1 MKTEKMQVLK
11 AHKEDLT
18 ILNQITFASKQ
29 FWGYSD
35 EQMEAWK
42 EMLTM
47 SESYLTEN
55 TVYKL
60 VQEEI
65 LGYYSFIIF
74 ENYVELD
81 NLFIKPEKIGKG
93 LGTFLLQHLLD
104 EITKLG
110 HHKIVLFADPN
121 AERFYIKMGFQVI
134 GSKPTQDKTRFLPIM
149 ELNL

>member
-60 VQEEI
+60 VQDEI

-121 AERFYIKMGFQVI
+121 AERFYEKMGFQVI
-134 GSKPTQDKTRFLPIM
+134 GSKPTQDNARFLPIM

>member
-1 MKTEKMQVLK
+1 MKTENMQVLK
-11 AHKEDLT
+11 AQNEDLT

-35 EQMEAWK
+35 QQMEAWK
-42 EMLTM
+42 EMITM
-47 SESYLTEN
+47 SEIYLKEN

-81 NLFIKPEKIGKG
+81 NLFIKPEKIGQG
-93 LGTFLLQHLLD
+93 LGTFLIQHLLD
-104 EITKLG
+104 EITKMG
-110 HHKIVLFADPN
+110 HQKIVLFADPN
-121 AERFYIKMGFQVI
+121 AESFYKKIGFQTI
-134 GSKPTQDKTRFLPIM
+134 GNKPTQDKTRFLPIM

>member
-42 EMLTM
+42 KMLTM

-74 ENYVELD
+74 ENIVELD
-81 NLFIKPEKIGKG
+81 NLFVKPEKIGKG

-121 AERFYIKMGFQVI
+121 AERFYKKMGFQVI

>member
-65 LGYYSFIIF
+65 LGYYSFII
-74 ENYVELD
+74 LD
-81 NLFIKPEKIGKG
+81 RKS
-93 LGTFLLQHLLD
+93 
-104 EITKLG
+104 
-110 HHKIVLFADPN
+110 V
-121 AERFYIKMGFQVI
+121 V
-134 GSKPTQDKTRFLPIM
+134 
-149 ELNL
+149 

>member
-1 MKTEKMQVLK
+1 MKIEKMQVLK

-81 NLFIKPEKIGKG
+81 NLFVKPEKIWKG

-121 AERFYIKMGFQVI
+121 AERFYEKKGFQVI
-134 GSKPTQDKTRFLPIM
+134 GSKPTQDKARFLPIM

>member
-121 AERFYIKMGFQVI
+121 AERFYKKMGFQVI

>member
-81 NLFIKPEKIGKG
+81 NLFVKPEKIGKG

-121 AERFYIKMGFQVI
+121 AERFYEKMGFQVI
-134 GSKPTQDKTRFLPIM
+134 GRKPTQDKSRFLPIM

>member
-1 MKTEKMQVLK
+1 MKTEEMQVLK

-81 NLFIKPEKIGKG
+81 NLFVIPEKIGKG

-121 AERFYIKMGFQVI
+121 AERFYEKMGFQVI
-134 GSKPTQDKTRFLPIM
+134 GSKPSQDKTRFLPIM

>member
-35 EQMEAWK
+35 ELMEAWK

-60 VQEEI
+60 VQDEI
-65 LGYYSFIIF
+65 LGFYSFIIF
-74 ENYVELD
+74 DNYV
-81 NLFIKPEKIGKG
+81 
-93 LGTFLLQHLLD
+93 
-104 EITKLG
+104 
-110 HHKIVLFADPN
+110 
-121 AERFYIKMGFQVI
+121 
-134 GSKPTQDKTRFLPIM
+134 
-149 ELNL
+149 